1 LVDIFLVYTN
11 HYDIYIYIYIY
22 IAPYVELTGTSFV
35 QSSTGLYCSIEYT
48 SRGWI
53 SGERNHFK
61 CYLRRNGGNA
71 KEYICKMEGQWSG
84 KSTLTKYGQKTSE
97 PFLDVTQ
104 LTPAPMHVK
113 DIEEQDEMESR
124 KIWQKVSEAIRAND
138 TNTAGIE
145 KNKIETQ
152 KREERAARQETGQ
165 EWEPKY
171 FHWVD
176 DEPTVSTLQRMLTST
191 VKTKYAP
198 ATNGNWVFK
207 GDSL

>member
-1 LVDIFLVYTN
+1 M
-11 HYDIYIYIYIY
+11 Y
-22 IAPYVELTGTSFV
+22 IAPYVELTGTSFI

-84 KSTLTKYGQKTSE
+84 KSTLTKYGSKTSE

-113 DIEEQDEMESR
+113 DIEEQGDMESR
-124 KIWQKVSEAIRAND
+124 KIWQKVSDAIRAND
-138 TNTAGIE
+138 TNTAGVE
-145 KNKIETQ
+145 KTKIETQ
-152 KREERAARQETGQ
+152 QREERATRQEAGQ
-165 EWEPKY
+165 EWEPTY

-176 DEPTVSTLQRMLTST
+176 DEPTVATLQRMLTST
-191 VKTKYAP
+191 VKSKYAP

-207 GDSL
+207 GL